1 MTFAS
6 TPFAL
11 ARASATLARAR
22 ESVGARAAGR
32 AGTRRVA
39 TDARAWAN
47 ARARA
52 SARVRTNATEGG
64 ESWEDLFDAFERQ
77 ASEAEAEREIPRAK
91 TRALER
97 ALARGRRKVEVR
109 ELCKELEL
117 ERHEVIRWLKR
128 NGHRAEE
135 LGRRYAEELANED
148 AEREARERAREARAE
163 RAEAE
168 RQAAAE
174 AKSRRGNGP
183 GGMPAYKTYKKT
195 RLGSSNISTLEKVY
209 AVTQYPDDAMVE
221 SIRQATRLPAS
232 KIIAWFK
239 ERRSGASAAAK
250 RSAGVEDRSRRRSSG
265 AAYSYTRRNDG
276 GGLRRGGADDAYGDS
291 NGPRRGRDAAS
302 DWSAYD

>member
-1 MTFAS
+1 MTTIAS
-6 TPFAL
+6 TPF
-11 ARASATLARAR
+11 
-22 ESVGARAAGR
+22 
-32 AGTRRVA
+32 
-39 TDARAWAN
+39 

-52 SARVRTNATEGG
+52 SATPSLARASVVTRAAGRATRRVDVARVATNARVATEARVATKATKGG

-117 ERHEVIRWLKR
+117 ERHEVIGWLKR

-135 LGRRYAEELANED
+135 LGKRYAEELANED
-148 AEREARERAREARAE
+148 AEREEREREREARAE

-168 RQAAAE
+168 RQAASE
-174 AKSRRGNGP
+174 ARSRRGSGP

-195 RLGSSNISTLEKVY
+195 RLGSSNIATLEKVY

-232 KIIAWFK
+232 KIITWFK
-239 ERRSGASAAAK
+239 DRRSGASAAAK
-250 RSAGVEDRSRRRSSG
+250 RSAGVEDRSSKQSSG
-265 AAYSYTRRNDG
+265 GSFSYTRRNDG
-276 GGLRRGGADDAYGDS
+276 GGLRRGGAGDAYGDS